1 MVRDGT
7 ADSTPEGVRPLSGWG
22 RPACYHCADFR
33 PHAAKRDT
41 ERYDGNDAKPNF
53 PLSVSRPS
61 QLLAAAAVAAVL
73 LAPPLRAADDAVT
86 LNFVNADIDA
96 VIRAVG
102 EMTGRNFVLDPRVKG
117 VVNIV
122 SATPVPR
129 ALIYPTL
136 LSALRLQGLA
146 AIEGPGVTKIVPEAE
161 AKQQGMPVVTGP
173 VTVGGDR
180 LVTAVYMLKYESAT
194 QLVNVLRPL
203 ITPNNAIAAV
213 PTANA
218 LVITDYAENL
228 KRIDRIIASLDVT
241 PAGEPIVVPLRNASA
256 LDIVP
261 MLTRLLADTAPG
273 GGGVTDAQQRLTL
286 VADARSNSVLIR
298 GENAA
303 RLARVRALIGELD
316 TPGRAGGNISII
328 YLKNADAVRVAR
340 TLRALFSGGGDAG
353 EVTPATSLAPNAGGL
368 AAGGMP
374 TATAAGAGATATV
387 TAAPAGGGGGAGLA
401 ASGVTI
407 QADAA
412 NNALLVMASEPL
424 YNNIRAVVDKLDVRR
439 AQIYVEALVVE
450 VSADKAAEFGIQWNI
465 LDANKINN
473 GATQVGGGTNFGTRG
488 TGTNI
493 IDAQANLGS
502 LGQGLNLGIIRGT
515 INIPG
520 LGTITNLAL
529 LARALESDANTNIL
543 STPNLLTLDN
553 EQASIIVAENVPF
566 ITGQYAQT
574 GSTAT
579 VTPFQTIERKDVG
592 LILRVK
598 PQITEGGSV
607 KLTIYEEVSRIQ
619 DTTNAAGIITSKRSL
634 ESTVMVDDGQIIV
647 LGGLIQDS
655 YTDGTNKV
663 PVVGDVPVLGQLFR
677 YDNRRRIKTNLMVFL
692 KPTVVRTSSAGAALT
707 GDRYDYLIG
716 EQQRLAPGPR
726 LFWPDQTEPRLPPI
740 TQPPAPVATPP
751 APSPGAK

>member
-1 MVRDGT
+1 MARDGT
-7 ADSTPEGVRPLSGWG
+7 ADSTSGRRPAPSGGG
-22 RPACYHCADFR
+22 RPACYHCPDFR

-61 QLLAAAAVAAVL
+61 QLLAAAAVAAIL
-73 LAPPLRAADDAVT
+73 LTQPLRAADDAVT

-146 AIEGPGVTKIVPEAE
+146 AIEGPGGVTKIVPEAE

-180 LVTAVYMLKYESAT
+180 LVTAVYMLKFESAT

-228 KRIDRIIASLDVT
+228 KRIDRIIASLDVA

-261 MLTRLLADTAPG
+261 MLQRLLADTAPG
-273 GGGVTDAQQRLTL
+273 AGAVADAQQRLTL
-286 VADARSNSVLIR
+286 VADARSNSVLVR

-303 RLARVRALIGELD
+303 RLARVRALIAELD

-340 TLRALFSGGGDAG
+340 TLRALFTGGGDAG
-353 EVTPATSLAPNAGGL
+353 ELTPGASLAPNAGGL
-368 AAGGMP
+368 ASGGMT

-387 TAAPAGGGGGAGLA
+387 TASPVAGNAAGFA
-401 ASGVTI
+401 AAGVTI

-439 AQIYVEALVVE
+439 AQIYRR
-450 VSADKAAEFGIQWNI
+450 SAG
-465 LDANKINN
+465 
-473 GATQVGGGTNFGTRG
+473 RG
-488 TGTNI
+488 
-493 IDAQANLGS
+493 
-502 LGQGLNLGIIRGT
+502 
-515 INIPG
+515 G
-520 LGTITNLAL
+520 LGRQGRRIRHSVESARSEQVDQQRNPGRRWHELRHARHRHQHHRRAVEPGRAGAGAEPRHHSRHDQHPWPGHNHQSRLAG
-529 LARALESDANTNIL
+529 ARS
-543 STPNLLTLDN
+543 
-553 EQASIIVAENVPF
+553 
-566 ITGQYAQT
+566 
-574 GSTAT
+574 
-579 VTPFQTIERKDVG
+579 
-592 LILRVK
+592 
-598 PQITEGGSV
+598 
-607 KLTIYEEVSRIQ
+607 
-619 DTTNAAGIITSKRSL
+619 GIRREHQHTC
-634 ESTVMVDDGQIIV
+634 
-647 LGGLIQDS
+647 
-655 YTDGTNKV
+655 
-663 PVVGDVPVLGQLFR
+663 
-677 YDNRRRIKTNLMVFL
+677 RRRTC
-692 KPTVVRTSSAGAALT
+692 
-707 GDRYDYLIG
+707 
-716 EQQRLAPGPR
+716 
-726 LFWPDQTEPRLPPI
+726 
-740 TQPPAPVATPP
+740 
-751 APSPGAK
+751 

>member
-1 MVRDGT
+1 
-7 ADSTPEGVRPLSGWG
+7 
-22 RPACYHCADFR
+22 
-33 PHAAKRDT
+33 
-41 ERYDGNDAKPNF
+41 
-53 PLSVSRPS
+53 
-61 QLLAAAAVAAVL
+61 LLAAAAVAALL
-73 LAPPLRAADDAVT
+73 LAQPLPAADDAVT

-122 SATPVPR
+122 SVTPVPR

-146 AIEGPGVTKIVPEAE
+146 AIESEGVTKIVPEAE
-161 AKQQGMPVVTGP
+161 AKQQGMPVITGP
-173 VTVGGDR
+173 VGAGGDR
-180 LVTAVYMLKYESAT
+180 LVTAVYTLKYESAV

-228 KRIDRIIASLDVT
+228 KRIDRIIASLDVA
-241 PAGEPIVVPLRNASA
+241 PAGEPIVVPLHNASA
-256 LDIVP
+256 LDMVP
-261 MLTRLLADTAPG
+261 MLTRLLADASPG
-273 GGGVTDAQQRLTL
+273 AGGASPDAQQRLTL
-286 VADARSNSVLIR
+286 VADVRSNSVLVR

-303 RLARVRALIGELD
+303 RLARVRALIEQLD
-316 TPGRAGGNISII
+316 TPGRASGNISII

-340 TLRALFSGGGDAG
+340 TLRALLTGGSDTG
-353 EVTPATSLAPNAGGL
+353 EATPSASLAPAGGL
-368 AAGGMP
+368 ATGTM
-374 TATAAGAGATATV
+374 ATTGAAVVTPVAT
-387 TAAPAGGGGGAGLA
+387 PAGTLGGGAGGFT

-412 NNALLVMASEPL
+412 NNALLVMAPEPL
-424 YNNIRAVVDKLDVRR
+424 YNNIRAIVEKLDVRR

-450 VSADKAAEFGIQWNI
+450 VSADKAAEFGIQWNL
-465 LDANKINN
+465 LDPNKLNN
-473 GATQVGGGTNFGTRG
+473 NATQVGGGTNFGTRG

-502 LGQGLNLGIIRGT
+502 LGQGLNLGVIRGT

-520 LGTITNLAL
+520 LGVITNLAL
-529 LARALESDANTNIL
+529 LARALGSDANTNIL

-553 EQASIIVAENVPF
+553 EQANIIVAENVPF

-592 LILRVK
+592 LILKVK

-607 KLTIYEEVSRIQ
+607 KLTIYEEVSRIE
-619 DTTNAAGIITSKRSL
+619 DTTNAAGIITNKRSL

-655 YTDGTNKV
+655 FTDGTSKV
-663 PVVGDVPVLGQLFR
+663 PLVGDVPVLGSLFR

-692 KPTVVRTSSAGAALT
+692 KPTVVRNSTAGAALT

-726 LFWPDQTEPRLPPI
+726 AFWPDQTQPRLPPI
-740 TQPPAPVATPP
+740 TEPPPPVATPAAPPPEATP
-751 APSPGAK
+751 AAPPAGAK